1 MGLNRNIRNF
11 LAVSAFALMGAAYA
25 GEPSPDAEVKSATD
39 EVLAIMAQ
47 TSDVRALLN
56 LAETKVVPHFDFRRM
71 AQLAAGRVWGQANA
85 EQQDRIAAAFQ
96 HLLVRTYTQ
105 AIASSRQAKTAV
117 VVRPTQVDAGSTEAT
132 VRTTINEP
140 GRRPIAVNYR
150 MERGP
155 SGWKVVDVVV
165 ENISLVTN
173 YREWFSGQYQNGGI
187 DAVIRALDGKNRAA
201 AEAAT

>member
-1 MGLNRNIRNF
+1 MGLNRNIRTF
-11 LAVSAFALMGAAYA
+11 LAVSAIALMGTVYA
-25 GEPSPDAEVKSATD
+25 SESSPDAEVKSATD

-47 TSDVRALLN
+47 TSDVRTLLN

-71 AQLAAGRVWGQANA
+71 AQLAAGRIWIQANA
-85 EQQDRIAAAFQ
+85 EQQDRLTAAFK

-117 VVRPTQVDAGSTEAT
+117 VVQPARVDAGSAEAT
-132 VRTTINEP
+132 VRTTVSEP

-150 MERGP
+150 MERSTG
-155 SGWKVVDVVV
+155 GWKVVDVMV

-173 YREWFSGQYQNGGI
+173 YREWFVAQYQNGGI

-201 AEAAT
+201 AEATS